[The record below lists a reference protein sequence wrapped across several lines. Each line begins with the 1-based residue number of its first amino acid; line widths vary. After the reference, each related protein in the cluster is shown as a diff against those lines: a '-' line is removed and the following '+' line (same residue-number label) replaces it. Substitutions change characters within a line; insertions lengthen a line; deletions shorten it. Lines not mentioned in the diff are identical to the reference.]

1 MVAIVLVSIKVDTAK
16 IKLDINYMK
25 SKKDLNFWEARE
37 LVYKVGDK
45 SASAY
50 LVLDGSAEIISTDGI
65 KLNSFGPNELFG
77 EASLVLQSDRT
88 VSVWAGPSG
97 LTAKVI
103 GSVSL
108 KRRLQKDLFLSALV
122 RKLETRL
129 IEANKIIDALSKKTK
144 KTK

>member
-37 LVYKVGDK
+37 LVYKVRDK

-50 LVLDGSAEIISTDGI
+50 LVLDGSAEIISTDGM

-129 IEANKIIDALSKKTK
+129 IEANKIIDSLSKKPK

>member
-1 MVAIVLVSIKVDTAK
+1 MALIQVDNAEIKS
-16 IKLDINYMK
+16 DINYMK
-25 SKKDLNFWEARE
+25 SKKDLSFWEAKE

-50 LVLDGSAEIISTDGI
+50 LVLDGSAEIISADGI

-77 EASLVLQSDRT
+77 EASLVLQTDRT
-88 VSVWAGPSG
+88 VSVRAGPSG

-103 GSVSL
+103 GSTSL

-129 IEANKIIDALSKKTK
+129 IEANKIIDSLSKKPK

>member
-1 MVAIVLVSIKVDTAK
+1 MVGTAIALISVDTAQT
-16 IKLDINYMK
+16 KLDINYMK
-25 SKKDLNFWEARE
+25 SKKDLNFWEANE
-37 LVYKVGDK
+37 LVYKAGDK

-50 LVLDGSAEIISTDGI
+50 LVLDGSAEIISSDGI

-88 VSVWAGPSG
+88 VSVRAGNSG

-103 GSVSL
+103 GSANL
-108 KRRLQKDLFLSALV
+108 NRRLQKGLFLSALV

-129 IEANKIIDALSKKTK
+129 IEANRIIDALSKKTK

>member
-1 MVAIVLVSIKVDTAK
+1 LALIPVDNAETK
-16 IKLDINYMK
+16 SDRNYMK
-25 SKKDLNFWEARE
+25 SKKDLNFWEAKE
-37 LVYKVGDK
+37 LVYKAGDK

-50 LVLDGSAEIISTDGI
+50 LVLDGSAEIISADGI
-65 KLNSFGPNELFG
+65 RLNSFGPNELFG
-77 EASLVLQSDRT
+77 EASLVLQTDRT
-88 VSVWAGPSG
+88 VSVRAGPSG

-103 GSVSL
+103 GSTSL

-129 IEANKIIDALSKKTK
+129 IEANKIIDSLSKKPR

>member
-1 MVAIVLVSIKVDTAK
+1 MALIPVDNVETK
-16 IKLDINYMK
+16 SDRNYMK
-25 SKKDLNFWEARE
+25 SKKDLNFWEAKE
-37 LVYKVGDK
+37 LVYKAGDK

-50 LVLDGSAEIISTDGI
+50 LVLDGSAEIISADGI

-77 EASLVLQSDRT
+77 EASLVLQSART
-88 VSVWAGPSG
+88 VSVRAGPSG

-103 GSVSL
+103 GSTSL

-129 IEANKIIDALSKKTK
+129 IEANRIIDALSKKTK